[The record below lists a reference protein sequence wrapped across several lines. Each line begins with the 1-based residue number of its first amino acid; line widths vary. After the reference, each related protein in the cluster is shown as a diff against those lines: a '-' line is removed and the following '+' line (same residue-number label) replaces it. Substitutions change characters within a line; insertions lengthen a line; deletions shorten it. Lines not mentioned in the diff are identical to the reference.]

1 MNSLKECREIS
12 LSVSLTL
19 LTQNLQVE
27 LLGVLQTRSWMVWG
41 TLDLTDIVTRDTYFF
56 TG

>member
-27 LLGVLQTRSWMVWG
+27 LLGVLQTRS
-41 TLDLTDIVTRDTYFF
+41 
-56 TG
+56 